1 MDEQIYFIVAGVLII
16 GALMFWLI
24 GQGPKSKSID
34 QTKYRSKWLEI
45 ENMLSK
51 DNPTT
56 YSMCIL
62 RADSLLDEAMRDS
75 GIKGSTMGERLK
87 SSQKRFKNINSVW
100 TAHKL
105 RNKLAHESDYH
116 PSYEITKQAMTT
128 FKNALKD
135 LRAI

>member
-1 MDEQIYFIVAGVLII
+1 MYDQIYFIVAAVLIV

-24 GQGPKSKSID
+24 GQGPKTKRLD
-34 QTKYRSKWLEI
+34 QAKYRSKWLEI
-45 ENMLSK
+45 ENMLSR

-56 YSMCIL
+56 YTLCIL
-62 RADSLLDEAMRDS
+62 RADSLVDEVMRES

-87 SSQKRFKNINSVW
+87 SSGKRFKNINSVW
-100 TAHKL
+100 AAHKL

-116 PSYEITKQAMTT
+116 PSFEITKQAMTT